1 MNNIMMIDKH
11 KAKISYDPEIQMFR
25 GEFIGLNGGADFY
38 SDSVAGLESEG
49 RQSLNTF
56 FEVCKEQ
63 GIDPY
68 QNYSGKFLTRL
79 PSELHQQIAN
89 KAQEQGKS
97 LNQWISEVLSREV
110 SHA

>member
-1 MNNIMMIDKH
+1 MNNIMMIDNH
-11 KAKISYDPEIQMFR
+11 KAKITYDSEIQMFR

-68 QNYSGKFLTRL
+68 Q
-79 PSELHQQIAN
+79 
-89 KAQEQGKS
+89 
-97 LNQWISEVLSREV
+97 
-110 SHA
+110 